1 MGGKEEEEAGD
12 VAVKMPE
19 ATLKIFNGVQVG
31 LHHYASTFCSQ
42 SNRGGG
48 GIAREFLGCIRK
60 KPFHGVYSCSQ
71 LNSIR
76 GVSVGRFVRS
86 FVRSFSRCYPLPG
99 RARGRGGEGIYYLV
113 ELLGKRT
120 GPLLRA
126 C

>member
-76 GVSVGRFVRS
+76 GVSVGRFVRFHAVILS
-86 FVRSFSRCYPLPG
+86 PEEREEG
-99 RARGRGGEGIYYLV
+99 EAREFIISLNY
-113 ELLGKRT
+113 
-120 GPLLRA
+120 
-126 C
+126 

>member
-86 FVRSFSRCYPLPG
+86 FVFTLLSSPRKSARKGRRGNLLSR
-99 RARGRGGEGIYYLV
+99 
-113 ELLGKRT
+113 
-120 GPLLRA
+120 
-126 C
+126 